1 MMDVFQLERA
11 NKVDVTLLEKNNEA
25 SDVGK
30 IRDFHRSTG

>member
-11 NKVDVTLLEKNNEA
+11 NKVDVRQKNNEA

>member
-11 NKVDVTLLEKNNEA
+11 NKVDVRQKNNEA
-25 SDVGK
+25 SDMGK